1 MSQEGG
7 SRVALITNQFDAMRA
22 FYAGR
27 LGFNEL
33 ETWDRP
39 RARGIILQGPGSFR
53 LELLDA
59 TREEPPL
66 DPGPPSMRA
75 HLVLELDDL
84 AAWYQNQQGKT
95 APTEETTWGGKVV
108 LLEDPDGTPVWLRQ
122 APR

>member
-1 MSQEGG
+1 MSQVGG

-59 TREEPPL
+59 TREEPPRGQQH
-66 DPGPPSMRA
+66 GPVHERPRRS
-75 HLVLELDDL
+75 
-84 AAWYQNQQGKT
+84 G
-95 APTEETTWGGKVV
+95 
-108 LLEDPDGTPVWLRQ
+108 Q
-122 APR
+122 ARRR